1 MLTITYEVIMIFN
14 KKVSKF
20 NLVLI
25 TALVLTSVFSYAVPQ
40 RKFETGED
48 MIYRV
53 DDDGKL
59 GPYDIDT
66 SSENFWA
73 IDPVKLTL
81 NSVFLR
87 HLNEYEDGYIVVY
100 ATVQSDDEPLN
111 LIKTV
116 YFQELELTGGATLNL
131 TDRILYGPELYKGRP
146 LRLRISILQ
155 LDSEKYLHEINTL
168 RKLNQVPTDQINHYK
183 QLMESCATIC
193 EDVIHRDKT
202 AVEFLHD
209 MTFHPVVPTGIHGRK
224 ENEIRN
230 LALYPDTYVIMKK
243 EKEFRRDSLIRRLTV
258 NLFVDI
264 FGRRA
269 DGGDVRPESYDLL
282 PLLETEMGYIAG
294 KVDDSENPNY
304 EYRKNSYVVL
314 TLSKGDDYFLT
325 DINKEVEKV
334 GLKYMKMLSEL
345 DYDYLR
351 STAIERVSD
360 FLKINENVMEALEC
374 ARRFFEP
381 RNRINALIE
390 GLTSEDV
397 FSRLSSSE
405 KMISIGTNKELIRY
419 LEKTTHLHYRTANDW
434 IRRHNQITFNIKE
447 KKWTDSSTT
456 EKTDFIQSILN
467 GDDQQLIFQIN
478 EIIEED
484 LPEKK

>member
-1 MLTITYEVIMIFN
+1 MIFN
-14 KKVSKF
+14 KKISKL
-20 NLVLI
+20 NLVL
-25 TALVLTSVFSYAVPQ
+25 LVTLLLSSVFSYAVSQ
-40 RKFETGED
+40 KKFETGED

-53 DDDGKL
+53 NDEGKL

-87 HLNEYEDGYIVVY
+87 HLNEYEDGYIAVY
-100 ATVQSDDEPLN
+100 ATIQPDDDPLN

-131 TDRILYGPELYKGRP
+131 TDRILYGPELYKGKP
-146 LRLRISILQ
+146 MRLRITILQ
-155 LDSEKYLHEINTL
+155 LDPEKYSREINTF
-168 RKLNQVPTDQINHYK
+168 RKLNQVPTDQKNHYK
-183 QLMESCATIC
+183 QLMETCASIC

-202 AVEFLHD
+202 AIEFLHD
-209 MTFHPVVPTGIHGRK
+209 LTFHPVVPTGIHGRK

-243 EKEFRRDSLIRRLTV
+243 EKEYRRDSLLKRLTV
-258 NLFVDI
+258 NLFIDI

-269 DGGDVRPESYDLL
+269 DGGDVKPESYALL
-282 PLLETEMGYIAG
+282 PLRETEMGYIAG
-294 KVDDSENPNY
+294 KVDDPENPNY
-304 EYRKNSYVVL
+304 ECRQNSYVVL

-325 DINKEVEKV
+325 DINKEVEKIGV
-334 GLKYMKMLSEL
+334 RYMEMLADL
-345 DYDYLR
+345 DYDHLR
-351 STAIERVSD
+351 NTAIERVSD
-360 FLKINENVMEALEC
+360 FLQINENVMEALER

-390 GLTSEDV
+390 GLTSEDIIP
-397 FSRLSSSE
+397 RLSSSE
-405 KMISIGTNKELIRY
+405 KMISNGTNKDLIRY
-419 LEKTTHLHYRTANDW
+419 LEKTTHLHFRTANDW
-434 IRRHNQITFNIKE
+434 IRRHDQITFNIEE
-447 KKWTDSSTT
+447 KRWKDNSSAR
-456 EKTDFIQSILN
+456 KTDFVQSILN

-484 LPEKK
+484 LPEEK